1 MLSMTGYG
9 KVQLSAEGREITV
22 ELKSV
27 NHRFLDISCRL
38 PRALSFAEDALR
50 KTIGQYLKRGHVDV
64 FVNYQNMR
72 KDARVVRVDANLA
85 EQYRD
90 AVKQLCEI
98 TGAEDD
104 CKASYYAQLPEV
116 ITVEVAQ
123 DDQDAVLALLKDA
136 ACQALAQMVNMRTHE
151 GEALKKDLSDHLALM
166 EKQVAMIA
174 VRAPEVPKLYQERLL
189 ARLNDMQVNE
199 LDQQRL
205 AQEVA
210 LMADH
215 CAIDEELSRLSSHI
229 AQTRLVMEQQGE
241 AGRKLDFL
249 VQEMNRE
256 ANTIGSKASDAE
268 IAQLVV
274 DLKSEIEKLREQIQN
289 VE

>member
-9 KVQLSAEGREITV
+9 KVQLSADGREITV

-72 KDARVVRVDANLA
+72 QDARTVRVDAALA

-104 CKASYYAQLPEV
+104 CKASYYAQLPDV

-123 DDQDAVLALLKDA
+123 DDQDAVLALLKEA
-136 ACQALAQMVNMRTHE
+136 ACQALSQMVNMRTHE
-151 GEALKKDLSDHLALM
+151 GDALKKDLSEHLMLM
-166 EKQVAMIA
+166 EAQVKLIA
-174 VRAPEVPKLYQERLL
+174 ARAPEVPKLYQERLL
-189 ARLNDMQVNE
+189 ARLKDMQVND
-199 LDQQRL
+199 LDEQRL

-229 AQTRLVMEQQGE
+229 AQTRLVMDQQGE

-256 ANTIGSKASDAE
+256 VNTIGSKASDAQ
-268 IAQLVV
+268 ITKCVV
-274 DLKSEIEKLREQIQN
+274 AAKSEIEKLREQVQN

>member
-9 KVQLSAEGREITV
+9 KVQLAEDGREITV

-50 KTIGQYLKRGHVDV
+50 KTIGRYLRRGHVDV
-64 FVNYQNMR
+64 FVNYQNTR
-72 KDARVVRVDANLA
+72 QDARTVRVDEALA
-85 EQYRD
+85 MQYRD
-90 AVKQLCEI
+90 AVKQLCLA

-104 CKASYYAQLPEV
+104 CKASFYAQLPDV
-116 ITVEVAQ
+116 VTVEVAQ
-123 DDQDAVLALLKDA
+123 DDQEKVLELLQKA
-136 ACQALAQMVNMRTHE
+136 AESALAQMMEMRTRE
-151 GEALKKDLSDHLALM
+151 GEALYQDLSEHLKLM
-166 EKQVAMIA
+166 EEQVAVIA
-174 VRAPEVPKLYQERLL
+174 KLAPEVPLLYQEKLL
-189 ARLNDMQVNE
+189 ARLKDMQVND
-199 LDQQRL
+199 LDEQRL

-229 AQTRLVMEQQGE
+229 AQTRQVMAQKGE

-256 ANTIGSKASDAE
+256 VNTIGSKASDAR
-268 IAQLVV
+268 ITKCVV
-274 DLKSEIEKLREQIQN
+274 AAKSEIEKLREQVQN

>member
-166 EKQVAMIA
+166 
-174 VRAPEVPKLYQERLL
+174 
-189 ARLNDMQVNE
+189 
-199 LDQQRL
+199 
-205 AQEVA
+205 
-210 LMADH
+210 ADH

-256 ANTIGSKASDAE
+256 VNTIGSKTQDIE
-268 IAQLVV
+268 VTGCVV
-274 DLKSEIEKLREQIQN
+274 ECKSEIEKLREQVQN